1 MVELILLYY
10 LKNLIKKNKLRIFIY
25 FFLFII
31 LLYLYN
37 IFFKNIVD
45 EEKIIYIEE
54 KSNLKTISKLIAEKT
69 NIQSYILPYSIS
81 KIAGYETKLN
91 YGEFLIKKDDN
102 LFNLIKKIKDGNS
115 YKRKIT
121 LVEGIEKYQ
130 LIEIINSSL
139 LKKDNY
145 NINNYNIIGET
156 FYYYKG
162 QKASSF
168 LKNID
173 SFSNNFFTNVKIIK
187 DFTIN
192 DILIISSLVEKE
204 GKNEY
209 DKKLI
214 YSVIYNRLKKN
225 MKLDID
231 ATVIYSITKGEYK
244 LNRKLNYND
253 LKIEDAY
260 NTYKNKGLPP
270 GKICIPGLNTIK
282 IVLENHKSPY
292 YYYFFDKN
300 KNSHI
305 FSKNYKEHTYKLKK
319 YRKNG

>member
-1 MVELILLYY
+1 MILLYFY
-10 LKNLIKKNKLRIFIY
+10 NVFI
-25 FFLFII
+25 
-31 LLYLYN
+31 
-37 IFFKNIVD
+37 KNIVD

-54 KSNLKTISKLIAEKT
+54 NSNLKKISNLIAEKT
-69 NIQSYILPYSIS
+69 NIKTYIFPYSIS
-81 KIAGYETKLN
+81 IITGYEKKLN
-91 YGEFLIKKDDN
+91 YGEFLIKKEYS
-102 LFNLIKKIKDGNS
+102 LFDLIKKIKNGDS

-121 LVEGIEKYQ
+121 IVEGIEKYQ
-130 LIEIINSSL
+130 FTELINSSL

-145 NINNYNIIGET
+145 NIKDYNIIGET

-162 QKASSF
+162 QKVSSF

-173 SFSNNFFTNVKIIK
+173 DFTTNFFSNVEIIE

-253 LKIEDAY
+253 LKIKDSY

-270 GKICIPGLNTIK
+270 GLICIPGLNTIK

-292 YYYFFDKN
+292 FYYFFDKN

-305 FSKNYKEHTYKLKK
+305 FSKNYKEHTYKLKQ
-319 YRKNG
+319 YRKND